1 VFSSEYRRRFELPAA
16 SSVQRAVDALAEDEL
31 IARGPGGD
39 YAIAEP
45 FLREWVLAYGS

>member
-1 VFSSEYRRRFELPAA
+1 
-16 SSVQRAVDALAEDEL
+16 VQRAVDALADDEL
-31 IARGPGGD
+31 IARAADGS